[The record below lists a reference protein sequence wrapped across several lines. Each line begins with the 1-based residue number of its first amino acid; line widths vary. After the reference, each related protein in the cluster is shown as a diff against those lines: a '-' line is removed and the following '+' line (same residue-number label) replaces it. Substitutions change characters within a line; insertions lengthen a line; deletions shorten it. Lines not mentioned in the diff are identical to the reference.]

1 MTSSIL
7 PIYPWQEANWAHL
20 LGYVQQQRIPQALLI
35 TGPAGI
41 GKRHLSEVFAQSL
54 MCHSPLANYAACGHC
69 QGCKLFTAQTH
80 PDFLLVEPDEP
91 GKAIGID
98 KIRQLIVKLALK
110 PQFDRYRVVIIT
122 PADQMNIAS
131 ANAFLKC
138 LEEPTERT
146 CLVLLTAQA
155 SRLPAT
161 IRSRCQ
167 TIHCQLPT
175 HQLAAHWLEDQGV
188 KQNIDSLLSL
198 ARGVPLVA
206 KSYADNDV
214 LAVKKGYFDTW
225 VQIAEGKKNLVEVA
239 EQWHKS
245 EGLDLS
251 TLLRWM
257 IDWVL
262 DIIKIKYL
270 ADDNHLHNP
279 DIKKSLQA
287 FAERLE
293 LTELYRFYD
302 GLLMA
307 YSQLST
313 QINKQLMLEQILIDW
328 SQLNTR

>member
-1 MTSSIL
+1 MTESHL
-7 PIYPWQEANWAHL
+7 PVYPWLQSTWEHL
-20 LGYVQQQRIPQALLI
+20 QGYIRQQRIPQALLI
-35 TGPAGI
+35 SGAPGI
-41 GKRHLSEVFAQSL
+41 GKRFLAETFSRSL
-54 MCHSPLANYAACGHC
+54 MCHSPLPDYSACGQCHSC
-69 QGCKLFTAQTH
+69 RLFAAQTH
-80 PDFLLVEPDEP
+80 TDFLCLEPDEP

-110 PQFDRYRVVIIT
+110 PQFETYRVVIIT

-146 CLVLLTAQA
+146 CLILLTEKP

-167 TIHCQLPT
+167 AIQCRVPT
-175 HQLAAHWLEDQGV
+175 KQVARQWLVEQGV
-188 KQNIDSLLSL
+188 SENIDTLLNL
-198 ARGVPLVA
+198 ARGAPLVA
-206 KSYADNDV
+206 KLYADQSIV
-214 LAVKKGYFDTW
+214 GLRQSYFDAW
-225 VQIAEGKKNLVEVA
+225 VQMTEGKTNPVEVA
-239 EQWHKS
+239 EKWQKS
-245 EGLDLS
+245 DLLDLS
-251 TLLRWM
+251 TVLRWM

-270 ADDNHLHNP
+270 ADLDQLHNP
-279 DIKKSLQA
+279 DMKKSLQG

-293 LTELYRFYD
+293 LKGLYRFYD
-302 GLLMA
+302 DLLTA
-307 YSQLST
+307 YSQLDT